1 MRKKFSPN
9 AKMGMASLVLL
20 AILFSAVILSQPSSA
35 SLTFQGRACN
45 QNSICDVIRNCD
57 SNGCTSRYEN
67 CQACGTTSKVCP
79 NGVATAPNS
88 CVDSGTPRC
97 VPGVPVC
104 GASQGSTDPHVIL
117 TFTVFTK
124 KNLIMNV
131 SPESQTALAGKTL
144 NYKISAENKNPKQ
157 LSFQISHQIPAN
169 WQINIPATVSV
180 AANGKTEI
188 PFRVTSNDSAS
199 DASYPVVVGLFNSE
213 LNLFSTAT
221 AQYIV
226 ASRGPPTISASPRR
240 QKGYPGQTV
249 LYNVSITNNDPADF
263 DPSTISLRTNAPAGF
278 NAVFTPNS
286 VNLQPGETR
295 YVRLD
300 VTSPNNATEALY
312 GLTIN
317 ATANRLTAVEFIEY
331 EIDFCGDG
339 VCQQGEEAGADAS
352 GVSRFC
358 STDCP
363 ADSNFIC
370 NGRCER
376 EVDDGLEFS
385 ATVTVP
391 YTKFIVCSRNSS
403 LQTCVASAGRASTS
417 PFPGINNTNT
427 SANCGI
433 GKPCLCTSQ
442 QPACKTLCVDNRGVY
457 YLAASTGNSS
467 LRGIVNWSYACPWV
481 DLPEIKALR
490 ESFSNARN
498 EYEKAQSAL
507 RESLNAPNM
516 TVQRKAEI
524 RPCIDALSTII
535 SDTTNY
541 VSYLDAVIAWPGITN
556 TTAARLRASSLR
568 ATIESTY
575 NAYCRG
581 ASGLL
586 QIDSIVAPQLEKG
599 EIGQV
604 VVSVSNVGNTPYYGY
619 VQCDFTGAAGERTSG
634 NGTCIAIAGSTG
646 FGFDVNASSA
656 GRWNARCRT
665 YGSLLTNCTLAA
677 IHSEASSQFNVS
689 TRETFVVD
697 VSGTC
702 TNTTL
707 TCNVRGSQAKCAGC
721 AALDI
726 GECTLT
732 SAGNGTNSTSRFD
745 CPRAAY
751 GNHTLVGYVLDNARC
766 KPVAPEQKNVTVRC
780 TGCGDG
786 IVDTNEQCELP
797 YTNNNQRCSQAQS
810 TCQGRLFGIR
820 DSAGFCNTDC
830 SCSPDQY
837 EFSCTRGQCGAECA
851 DGNTRTVTINKTG
864 GSCVCT
870 QHCSPSCGWN
880 ACDCEPGGGGG
891 GGGGGIFTT
900 PPSVLISHVPQSPT
914 STGTV
919 MLTATAVNA
928 TEVEIYVDGF
938 IVRSCQSSTCALTAS
953 YTPGVHSYFARA
965 VNTVE

>member
-104 GASQGSTDPHVIL
+104 SATQGSTDPHVIL

-124 KNLIMNV
+124 KNLVMNV

-358 STDCP
+358 GTDCP
-363 ADSNFIC
+363 SDPSFSC
-370 NGRCER
+370 SGRCER
-376 EVDDGLEFS
+376 EADDGLEFS
-385 ATVTVP
+385 AGVNAP
-391 YTKFIVCSRNSS
+391 YAKFIVCSRSAS
-403 LQTCVASAGRASTS
+403 LQTCVQSAGRAASTS
-417 PFPGINNTNT
+417 PFPGINNTNI

-433 GKPCLCTSQ
+433 GKPCLCASSNIAQ
-442 QPACKTLCVDNRGVY
+442 CKMLCVDSRGVY
-457 YLAASTGNSS
+457 YLAATSGNSS
-467 LRGIVNWSYACPWV
+467 VRGLVNWSYACPWV

-507 RESLNAPNM
+507 KESLNAPN
-516 TVQRKAEI
+516 TTLQKKSEI

-535 SDTTNY
+535 SDTANY
-541 VSYLDAVIAWPGITN
+541 VAYLDAVIAWPGISN
-556 TTAARLRASSLR
+556 TTAARLRTATIR
-568 ATIESTY
+568 AAIESTY
-575 NAYCRG
+575 NTYCRG

-586 QIDSIVAPQLEKG
+586 QIELSMPQLEKG
-599 EIGQV
+599 ETGKVAATVRNIG
-604 VVSVSNVGNTPYYGY
+604 SAAYYGY
-619 VQCDFTGAAGERTSG
+619 VQCDFTGAAGERSQQNSSCAPVTG
-634 NGTCIAIAGSTG
+634 PTG
-646 FGFDVNASSA
+646 FGFDVNATSA
-656 GRWNARCRT
+656 GRWGARCRAF
-665 YGSLLTNCTLAA
+665 GSLMPDCSLAA
-677 IHSEASSQFNVS
+677 IHSESAAQFNFS
-689 TRETFVVD
+689 T
-697 VSGTC
+697 
-702 TNTTL
+702 
-707 TCNVRGSQAKCAGC
+707 
-721 AALDI
+721 
-726 GECTLT
+726 
-732 SAGNGTNSTSRFD
+732 
-745 CPRAAY
+745 P
-751 GNHTLVGYVLDNARC
+751 
-766 KPVAPEQKNVTVRC
+766 
-780 TGCGDG
+780 
-786 IVDTNEQCELP
+786 
-797 YTNNNQRCSQAQS
+797 
-810 TCQGRLFGIR
+810 
-820 DSAGFCNTDC
+820 
-830 SCSPDQY
+830 
-837 EFSCTRGQCGAECA
+837 
-851 DGNTRTVTINKTG
+851 
-864 GSCVCT
+864 
-870 QHCSPSCGWN
+870 
-880 ACDCEPGGGGG
+880 
-891 GGGGGIFTT
+891 
-900 PPSVLISHVPQSPT
+900 
-914 STGTV
+914 
-919 MLTATAVNA
+919 
-928 TEVEIYVDGF
+928 
-938 IVRSCQSSTCALTAS
+938 
-953 YTPGVHSYFARA
+953 
-965 VNTVE
+965 